1 MSKRALLI
9 GINEF
14 QGRPDW
20 LLRGCVND
28 SQTMAEMLR
37 SYYAFTGE
45 EIRILRDSEA
55 TAQAIHQH
63 LAWLLSGYAGDGS
76 DVRLLHF
83 ASHGTQLPMTGDDVE
98 DDGLDEVIVPY
109 DHDWN
114 KPFRDDDLWAYF
126 SQVPHNVAF
135 TFIADCCHSG
145 TINRL
150 PGEDAIPRYAAPPAE
165 VEREI
170 NRILAAQER
179 SMNEW
184 VEAELAEA
192 LAEVPFVERDGVR
205 ASLRERL
212 MAQFRSRFSRP
223 ETSQIT
229 PPGHVLLAA
238 CQDDQTAADALI
250 EGMYR
255 GAFTWS
261 LLTALAEHGGQLSYS
276 DLLTR
281 SRQLLVNYT
290 QNPQIDA
297 DPASRQRPFLAP
309 VGG

>member
-28 SQTMAEMLR
+28 SEGMAELLR
-37 SYYAFTGE
+37 SHYGFAGE
-45 EIRILRDSEA
+45 EVRILRDGEA
-55 TAQAIHQH
+55 TNQAIHQH
-63 LAWLLSGYAGDGS
+63 LAWLMSGYAGDGS

-98 DDGLDEVIVPY
+98 EDGLDEVIVPY

-114 KPFRDDDLWAYF
+114 KPFRDDDLWRYF
-126 SQVPHNVAF
+126 SQVPHNVAL

-165 VEREI
+165 MEREI
-170 NRILAAQER
+170 NLILAARER

-184 VEAELAEA
+184 VEAELADA

-212 MAQFRSRFSRP
+212 MAQFRSRFQRP
-223 ETSQIT
+223 QPTPVT

-238 CQDDQTAADALI
+238 CQDNQTAADALI
-250 EGMYR
+250 DGMYR

-261 LLTALAEHGGQLSYS
+261 LLTALGESAGQISYG
-276 DLLTR
+276 DLLAR
-281 SRQLLVNYT
+281 SRQLLTSYT

-297 DPASRQRPFLAP
+297 DAASHQRRFLAP
-309 VGG
+309 MGA